1 MDKSTIITQVTTL
14 FLMMAVGF
22 AARKVK
28 ILNADSIQGLTRL
41 LLNIAAPS
49 VALAAFRFTFSEQ
62 RLAEA
67 GVVFIFAVITHLFA
81 ILLGKLLFFRM
92 PDATGKVLRF
102 TTIFSNCG
110 YMGYPVIGSFFGQR
124 GIFLTSIYIAVF
136 NIFVWTYGVF
146 IFTAKADRD
155 SLKQALLNPG
165 VIAVFLGMLLFLFSV
180 KLPSPIT
187 QTLEMVGG
195 MTTPLA
201 MIIVG
206 SMLADLKFVDLFFGW
221 SIYYG
226 SVIRLV
232 VMPLLAWGCLRI
244 LGVKGVVLGVCV
256 LAVAMPAAAITVPL
270 AAQNGGDALVASR
283 LVFISTMLAMLVL
296 PLLTLLF

>member
-1 MDKSTIITQVTTL
+1 MDKSIIISQVVTL

-28 ILNADSIQGLTRL
+28 ALNADSIQGLTGL
-41 LLNIAAPS
+41 LLNIAAPFM
-49 VALAAFRFTFSEQ
+49 ALAAFQFTFSEQ

-67 GVVFIFAVITHLFA
+67 GEVFLFTVIAHLIA
-81 ILLGKLLFFRM
+81 ILLGKFLFFRM

-110 YMGYPVIGSFFGQR
+110 FMGYPVIGSIFGER
-124 GIFLTSIYIAVF
+124 GIFLTSIYNVVF

-155 SLKQALLNPG
+155 SLKRAVLNPG

-187 QTLEMVGG
+187 QAFEMVGG

-206 SMLADLKFVDLFFGW
+206 AMLADLKFADLFSGW

-226 SVIRLV
+226 SAVRLV
-232 VMPLLAWGCLRI
+232 AMPLLTWGGLRI

-256 LAVAMPAAAITVPL
+256 LAVGMPAATLTVPL
-270 AAQNGGDALVASR
+270 AAQNGGDALFASR
-283 LVFISTMLAMLVL
+283 LVFISTMLAMLML
-296 PLLTLLF
+296 PLLTLLL

>member
-1 MDKSTIITQVTTL
+1 MDKSIIITQVATL

-22 AARKVK
+22 VARKVK
-28 ILNADSIQGLTRL
+28 IINADLTKGLAEL
-41 LLNIAAPS
+41 LLNVAAPF
-49 VALAAFRFTFSEQ
+49 VALSAFQFKFSEQ
-62 RLAEA
+62 MLAEA
-67 GVVFIFAVITHLFA
+67 GEVLLFAVIGHLFA
-81 ILLGKLLFFRM
+81 ILLGKLLFFRL

-102 TTIFSNCG
+102 TTAFSNCG

-124 GIFLTSIYIAVF
+124 GIFLTAIYVAVF

-146 IFTAKADRD
+146 IFTEKADRD
-155 SLKQALLNPG
+155 SLKMALLRPG
-165 VIAVFLGMLLFLFSV
+165 VIGVFLGMLLFLFSV
-180 KLPSPIT
+180 KLPLPVAP
-187 QTLEMVGG
+187 TLEMVGG

-206 SMLADLKFVDLFFGW
+206 SMLAELKFADLFSGW

-226 SVIRLV
+226 SAVRLV
-232 VMPLLAWGCLRI
+232 MMPLLAWGCLRI

-256 LAVAMPAAAITVPL
+256 LAVAMPAATMTVPL
-270 AAQNGGDALVASR
+270 AAQNGGDALFASR

-296 PLLTLLF
+296 PLLTLLL